1 MNLQRTSKIARLCL
15 LLVAVF
21 AISACSN
28 KKSTWVTRTFHNT
41 TSRFNAYYYARISLN
56 ETKDKLIVQHKED
69 YTKFIPIFVYPT
81 PEEAKGLF
89 AEMDKNIKRLSRDIH
104 YHTITKSKKEIP
116 GACKWIDHC
125 YVLMGKS
132 HFYKR
137 DFFAALESFDYVSR
151 TYKKSPSRFIGM
163 MWMIRTYDEMGSVE
177 EAAALIDLLS
187 AEKSFPDE
195 YKAEF
200 AAIEATHFIEIGNYQ
215 GAILPLEK
223 CIALS
228 KSNKYFLRY
237 FLDYGKPLEDQMTH
251 RYSELLRGR
260 CLFLE
265 AQIEERLNKPKKAA
279 ALYGD
284 VIALNPTDELTF
296 NAQMNR
302 VNCYDPASPLAE
314 DMKRE
319 LLRMAKDRHYGDRLD
334 QIYYALSIM
343 AQKENN
349 IPQCLAYLNL
359 SVRKSQLNK
368 LQKARSYLKM
378 ADIHYDQTEY
388 KPAQSY
394 YDSTIGLVK
403 PDFPNYE
410 FINTKK
416 KTLTDLVRYLN
427 TISREDSL
435 QALAKLSDAE
445 RNARIEKVIA
455 DEDIAEQKAE
465 EIRQANFLQA
475 QNVTNVM
482 GGNAAQSAGGAN
494 APNNGQWYFW
504 NSNTIASGVKD
515 FQKRFGDRK
524 LEDNWRRSV
533 KEIVIEDPSTAANPS
548 QAAEA
553 AADSIAKKVAAA
565 KAKSKK
571 NPKVYLANIPL
582 TPEAIAKSNDKI
594 IDAYYNLGSI
604 YREKLDNNQRAAD
617 AFETLL
623 NRYPENKF
631 TVITYYQLYRL
642 YIAMNKPAKADV
654 NKNVILSRYPE
665 TEYAKIIKDPGYNS
679 NKQSSLSEAEKVYAQ
694 VYQLYR
700 DSNYIGVLEKCK
712 EADTTLGKSPLL
724 SRFDLLKALAI
735 GHTQGV
741 DEFEVALTRIVIKY
755 PKEPV
760 RDKAQEYLDHI
771 KRLKSGNK
779 AVLKKDTT
787 TPPTPYVYAKDANFY
802 WVLYY
807 DGPLDANKYKGLVAS
822 VNDEFYSNDN
832 LTVESLM
839 LDANHAM
846 IIVKSFQGNEKAMT
860 YHGILTNDKKSIY
873 ESLHPDKL
881 KTFVISSDNF
891 PLFYKAKNIT
901 EYLKFFETNMLP
913 AKPN

>member
-1 MNLQRTSKIARLCL
+1 M
-15 LLVAVF
+15 
-21 AISACSN
+21 
-28 KKSTWVTRTFHNT
+28 
-41 TSRFNAYYYARISLN
+41 
-56 ETKDKLIVQHKED
+56 
-69 YTKFIPIFVYPT
+69 
-81 PEEAKGLF
+81 
-89 AEMDKNIKRLSRDIH
+89 
-104 YHTITKSKKEIP
+104 
-116 GACKWIDHC
+116 
-125 YVLMGKS
+125 
-132 HFYKR
+132 
-137 DFFAALESFDYVSR
+137 
-151 TYKKSPSRFIGM
+151 
-163 MWMIRTYDEMGSVE
+163 
-177 EAAALIDLLS
+177 
-187 AEKSFPDE
+187 
-195 YKAEF
+195 
-200 AAIEATHFIEIGNYQ
+200 
-215 GAILPLEK
+215 
-223 CIALS
+223 
-228 KSNKYFLRY
+228 
-237 FLDYGKPLEDQMTH
+237 
-251 RYSELLRGR
+251 
-260 CLFLE
+260 
-265 AQIEERLNKPKKAA
+265 
-279 ALYGD
+279 
-284 VIALNPTDELTF
+284 
-296 NAQMNR
+296 
-302 VNCYDPASPLAE
+302 
-314 DMKRE
+314 
-319 LLRMAKDRHYGDRLD
+319 
-334 QIYYALSIM
+334 
-343 AQKENN
+343 
-349 IPQCLAYLNL
+349 
-359 SVRKSQLNK
+359 
-368 LQKARSYLKM
+368 
-378 ADIHYDQTEY
+378 
-388 KPAQSY
+388 
-394 YDSTIGLVK
+394 
-403 PDFPNYE
+403 
-410 FINTKK
+410 
-416 KTLTDLVRYLN
+416 
-427 TISREDSL
+427 
-435 QALAKLSDAE
+435 
-445 RNARIEKVIA
+445 
-455 DEDIAEQKAE
+455 
-465 EIRQANFLQA
+465 
-475 QNVTNVM
+475 
-482 GGNAAQSAGGAN
+482 
-494 APNNGQWYFW
+494 
-504 NSNTIASGVKD
+504 
-515 FQKRFGDRK
+515 
-524 LEDNWRRSV
+524 
-533 KEIVIEDPSTAANPS
+533 
-548 QAAEA
+548 
-553 AADSIAKKVAAA
+553 
-565 KAKSKK
+565 
-571 NPKVYLANIPL
+571 ANIPL

-712 EADTTLGKSPLL
+712 EADTTLGRSPLL

-807 DGPLDANKYKGLVAS
+807 DGPLDANKYKGLIAS